1 MPERVTDEDLELLSE
16 LGVETAPVEKGG
28 RTAREQRII
37 AGFEEI
43 ERFFEEH
50 GRAPQHGEGR
60 DIFERLYAV
69 RLDRIRA
76 SEESRAILNSFD
88 RHGLLALPIAIDPL
102 DTINDANDDELLA
115 ALGVESAAP

>member
-1 MPERVTDEDLELLSE
+1 MPDRVTDEDLELLSE
-16 LGVETAPVEKGG
+16 LGVETAPAEKGG

-43 ERFFEEH
+43 ELFFEEH

-69 RLDRIRA
+69 RLDKIRG
-76 SEESRAILNSFD
+76 SEECRAALSGLD
-88 RHGLLALPIAIDPL
+88 RHGLLTSPIASNALDAIDE
-102 DTINDANDDELLA
+102 ANDGELLA
-115 ALGVESAAP
+115 ALGVEP